1 MGEQTLDIVRVR
13 QSLAQKRETLAEARI
28 VAQFCH
34 QQFDEAERDESRAEQ
49 SLFSTL
55 KVIEE
60 LSPDVWA
67 QLTEDERARG

>member
-60 LSPDVWA
+60 LYPDVWA

>member
-1 MGEQTLDIVRVR
+1 MGDLTLDIVKVR

-49 SLFSTL
+49 SLFSVLTA
-55 KVIEE
+55 IEE
-60 LSPDVWA
+60 GHPDVWA
-67 QLTEDERARG
+67 QLTEEERARG